1 MRGYLRAIWKARR
14 LQPRSLMK
22 KSTKKLALTTETI
35 RRLDR
40 LELGG
45 IRGGVAGSG
54 EDCWT
59 KFACSFLACGTRI
72 G

>member
-1 MRGYLRAIWKARR
+1 
-14 LQPRSLMK
+14 MK
-22 KSTKKLALTTETI
+22 KSTKKLALATETI

-40 LELGG
+40 LELGE

-59 KFACSFLACGTRI
+59 KLTCSFFVCGGTRV